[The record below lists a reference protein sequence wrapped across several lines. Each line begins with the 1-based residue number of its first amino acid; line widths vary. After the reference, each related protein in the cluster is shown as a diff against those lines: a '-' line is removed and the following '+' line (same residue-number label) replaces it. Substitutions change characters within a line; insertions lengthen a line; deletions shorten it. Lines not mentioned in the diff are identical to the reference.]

1 MRPEDTIDF
10 YLRWTWAKVSKM
22 YNTEAAQFGG
32 TMAIGFA
39 LLNIDI
45 EGTPSTK
52 LGPKMGM
59 EPTSLTR
66 LLKTMEDEKLIQR
79 KPSGADK
86 RVVLVKLTEKGK
98 KMRDQSR
105 LRVIKF
111 NEFVRSEIPAQ
122 KLDNFLE
129 VMKQLNVILEDN
141 HIFDKTINK

>member
-1 MRPEDTIDF
+1 MKPEDTIDF

-79 KPSGADK
+79 KTSNSDK
-86 RVVLVKLTEKGK
+86 RVVLVRLTEKGK
-98 KMRDQSR
+98 RMRDKSK

-111 NEFVRSEIPAQ
+111 NEYIRSEIPQQ
-122 KLDNFLE
+122 KLDAFLD
-129 VMKQLNVILEDN
+129 VMKQLNTILEDN